1 MLLNTTKRII
11 AFVYLYLFLGIGGIY
26 AQNIKFEHYNDND
39 GLSHNSV
46 RHILQDKNGF
56 LWLGTFS
63 GLNRFDGYQFKAYT
77 TSSSTRNELQNDDIT
92 ALELDSDSN
101 QLWVGTRNGLSR
113 FEMNTHTFT
122 TFLPDAKNTNSLADH
137 EIRSIHIDQFKRVWV
152 GTRDKGLFIYHP
164 KKNTFEKVDLQ
175 KFNYIK
181 EIFEDSKGNIWVGSY
196 KTASIAKITLDE
208 KGTILN
214 SKSYN
219 LPVPTSKEKNPYVNF
234 IYEDSK
240 ADIFVGS
247 REGLYKLSLSND
259 SFENLYIEDN
269 AIRDKIG
276 PHFIS
281 IAKAPDGKYWLGTL
295 GGILVVEQLEDLTQ
309 QDFEWY
315 YSELSDDDSLVDD
328 LISSLFFDASG
339 VLWIGTE
346 DGFDKYDPFENQFKT
361 NKDISKH
368 IENQMPRIRGFSKTH
383 DGKIVVA
390 TRHNGLFI
398 SENDKHIPL
407 FNGQLDIA
415 SIQSFDG
422 KTFYCGLWNGE
433 ILAYDYLKRSS
444 KIFNVGFSQ
453 SPVLAF
459 ANTGDNKMV
468 IGAHG
473 EGAVTIDM
481 KTFETIDMPGA
492 STVDKTI
499 NKIVVDDIGQI
510 WFATQLGV
518 FRYDPVSKITTSY
531 AANSDSENG
540 LLHNNVSD
548 LTIDKNGKIWAAT
561 RKGLNY
567 YDVKLNDFE
576 PATVP
581 EKLHGKWITD
591 VVSDS
596 KNTLWLNLNNNQVGR
611 YNTESFELKTYRTNS
626 GNRLDVFSLSGFYYD
641 DDSNIYLC
649 GKNGIISFSPENLK
663 DNNYSPLPII
673 TNVSIQN
680 KAIEVGSI
688 LNDQKILE
696 YDINE
701 KRELQLKNANKNF
714 AFSFSSPSYV
724 NERFNNYSYM
734 LEGFDESWNTVDAKQ
749 RTVQYTNLFFGDYT
763 FKVKA
768 MNSHGIWSEASE
780 YKVSI
785 SPPFWLTY
793 KAFLLAL
800 ALILVVLYL
809 ARREIKNRLKLK
821 QALLVEKLKQ
831 ERNEKLN
838 SEKFRFFT
846 NISHELRT
854 PLTLILGPAKD
865 LLQQASKTQNEFQE
879 SRSKLIH
886 QNANRLLNLV
896 NQILD
901 FRKAQTGEL
910 NLKVTELDILERS
923 KTIFHSFEDLAKNKQ
938 VSFNFNSE
946 SESIFG
952 WIDKD
957 KLDKILYNLLSN
969 AIKFTN
975 KHGNVDL
982 FLGYSDDSKYLVIE
996 VSDTGIGIPEASQKN
1011 IFSRFYQTRNSK
1023 ENNTGS
1029 GIGLSLVKSLVTIH
1043 KGEINLK
1050 SKPGEGTIF
1059 SLTLPIGREF
1069 FDDNEVQEF
1078 VTAPESEE
1086 LQLNKPKKKRI
1097 STTHLKQKIVIIE
1110 DNDELRSYLV
1120 DYLSDYYK
1128 VFSAVNGK
1136 EGLHMCR
1143 QIKPILCIADVMMP
1157 VMNGIEFC
1165 QALKTDEFISHIP
1178 VILLTAL
1185 SENED
1190 KAKGY
1195 NAGAD
1200 GYLVKPFDPSL
1211 LKTRIANIITS
1222 RIELKTKFSGEV
1234 ESEIS
1239 LLTHSPLDEDFMKKV
1254 TQLIDDHITENSLT
1268 TSFLCRELGM
1278 STSKL
1283 YRKIKELTDLAPNE
1297 FIRTVRL
1304 KRSAILLKTKKY
1316 NVSEVTDL
1324 IGFNDPL
1331 YFSRCFKKQFGY
1343 PPSALIKNEAS
1354 INAE

>member
-77 TSSSTRNELQNDDIT
+77 ASSSTTNELQNDDIT

-122 TFLPDAKNTNSLADH
+122 TFLPDAKKINSLADH
-137 EIRSIHIDQFKRVWV
+137 EIRSIHIDRFKRVWV
-152 GTRDKGLFIYHP
+152 GTRDKGLFIYYP
-164 KKNTFEKVDLQ
+164 TKNTFEKVDLQ

-196 KTASIAKITLDE
+196 KTASIAKITLNE

-259 SFENLYIEDN
+259 SFENLYIEDE

-295 GGILVVEQLEDLTQ
+295 GGILVVEQLEDLSL

-398 SENDKHIPL
+398 SENDKYIPL

-453 SPVLAF
+453 SPVLSF

-468 IGAHG
+468 IGTHG

-492 STVDKTI
+492 SNVDKTI

-548 LTIDKNGKIWAAT
+548 LTIDEKGKIWAAT

-567 YDVKLNDFE
+567 YDVNLNDFE

-581 EKLHGKWITD
+581 EKLNGKWITD

-649 GKNGIISFSPENLK
+649 GKNGIIFFSPENLK
-663 DNNYSPLPII
+663 DNNYSPPPII

-724 NERFNNYSYM
+724 NERFNNYSYV

-800 ALILVVLYL
+800 SLLLVVLYL
-809 ARREIKNRLKLK
+809 ARREFKNRLKLK

-865 LLQQASKTQNEFQE
+865 LLQQAGKTQNEFQE

-910 NLKVTELDILERS
+910 NLKVMELDILERS
-923 KTIFHSFEDLAKNKQ
+923 KTIFHSFEDLAKNKH

-982 FLGYSDDSKYLVIE
+982 FLAYSDDSKYLVIE

-1222 RIELKTKFSGEV
+1222 RLELKTKFSGEV

-1343 PPSALIKNEAS
+1343 PPSALIKNETS
-1354 INAE
+1354 IDF